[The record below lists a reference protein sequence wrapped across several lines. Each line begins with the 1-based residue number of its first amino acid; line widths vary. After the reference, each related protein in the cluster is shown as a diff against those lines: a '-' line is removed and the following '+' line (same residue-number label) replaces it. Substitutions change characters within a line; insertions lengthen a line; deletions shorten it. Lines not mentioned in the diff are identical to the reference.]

1 MKVAII
7 GAGLGGL
14 ALGNALRDANMDVE
28 VFEATR
34 SSEGRRRA
42 ARIALDE
49 NGVKALRGC
58 VSEHLFNVLQT
69 SGGVTTKA
77 LSVRDDQMRMLS
89 RTELPSDLAQQ
100 LLLADRTVMRDLLI
114 AALGPQYREGE
125 RFVGYIARDDGR
137 YDLHFADGSRVV
149 ADVVVGADGIQS
161 TVRKLRFP
169 DWPSEQVTTFTFTGR
184 MALSAY
190 TLLPREVIEDDTV
203 IVGSETTTMLLA
215 PFRVREGGSV
225 TFAKAVTGRTPPQ
238 DSMSWHFTTPRSVF
252 ENEASLPEM
261 RSRDLHLLMRSQVSK
276 FAPELRAIVDQTDP
290 ESVTLCA
297 TEFVPSV
304 PEWKPEP
311 VTLLGDAI
319 HALPPTAPIGVNA
332 VLHDAHTLAKELI
345 AARDGKPLLEAIGTY
360 ETSLRETA
368 AAAVEEAKKV
378 HRMTNSGGDWLR
390 RLRARFLPS
399 MIKFDLWKRRR
410 SNVTSPV

>member
-14 ALGNALRDANMDVE
+14 ALANALRDAKMDVG

-42 ARIALDE
+42 SRIALDE
-49 NGVKALRGC
+49 TGVQALRGC
-58 VSEHLFNVLQT
+58 VSEHLFAALEKT
-69 SGGVTTKA
+69 SGQTMKA
-77 LSVRDDQMRMLS
+77 LSVRDDQMRLLS
-89 RTELPSDLAQQ
+89 RTEIPKDIVPHVLI
-100 LLLADRTVMRDLLI
+100 ADRTVMRDLLI
-114 AALGPQYREGE
+114 ASLGPQYFEGE
-125 RFVGYIARDDGR
+125 RFVGYLKRDDGR
-137 YDLHFADGSRVV
+137 YDLHFADGKRVI
-149 ADVVVGADGIQS
+149 ADVVVGADGVQS

-169 DWPSEQVTTFTFTGR
+169 DWRHEQVSTFTFTGR
-184 MALSAY
+184 MPLSAY
-190 TLLPREVIEDDTV
+190 TLLPREVLEDDTA

-215 PFRVREGGSV
+215 PYRVRDGGTVAFS
-225 TFAKAVTGRTPPQ
+225 KLVTGRTPPQ
-238 DSMSWHFTTPRSVF
+238 DSLSWHFTTPRSLF
-252 ENEASLPEM
+252 EHEAALPAA
-261 RSRDLHLLMRSQVSK
+261 RPRDLHLLMRAQVAK
-276 FAPELRAIVDQTDP
+276 FAPELKAIVEQTDP

-297 TEFVPSV
+297 TEFVPSL
-304 PEWKPEP
+304 PEWKSEP

-332 VLHDAHTLAKELI
+332 VLHDARTLARELI
-345 AARDGKPLLEAIGTY
+345 AVRDGKPLHDAIAAY

-378 HRMTNSGGDWLR
+378 HRMASSGGDWLR

-399 MIKFDLWKRRR
+399 MVKFELWKRRR
-410 SNVTSPV
+410 SNVTSSS